1 MVIAGTLIILALWLA
16 FVWFVDPDGYRN
28 ARRAVSDRRDGPSSQ
43 KRFEFTSAKSRRNDN
58 GLTQGHGRRG
68 PAA

>member
-1 MVIAGTLIILALWLA
+1 MIMAGTLIILALWLA

-43 KRFEFTSAKSRRNDN
+43 KRFECTSAKSRRNN
-58 GLTQGHGRRG
+58 SGLTQGHKRG
-68 PAA
+68 AAA